1 MFLVFFYP
9 RGNLGVSNATFG
21 LFIVNIQGLVFALS
35 ALVMFGTQK
44 VLKKE
49 NNNNNNN
56 KINNFL
62 IIKIKKNFEEKMRD

>member
-1 MFLVFFYP
+1 M
-9 RGNLGVSNATFG
+9 SNATFG

-56 KINNFL
+56 NNNKINNFL